1 MALLPSD
8 QGQQLKL
15 LAAIVAVAAAAL
27 FYVYVY
33 RPKGDALL
41 ETQDRLEMLETQNR
55 MAEARI
61 GDLQRLRDRLAI
73 SERQLDALRR
83 LVPSDGEVPAIY
95 EAIATET
102 QTLNLRLISVE
113 PALPVAADSAG
124 TLLRQEWQMQ
134 VEGEYHAI
142 AEFLARVAAF
152 ERIVRP
158 RITEIV
164 PTGTSTSGRQLVTA
178 TFGLETFVL
187 GSGESAVEG
196 REEG

>member
-33 RPKGDALL
+33 RPKSDVLL

-164 PTGTSTSGRQLVTA
+164 PTGTGTSGRQLVTA

-187 GSGESAVEG
+187 GSGEPAVEG

>member
-95 EAIATET
+95 EAIATQT

-187 GSGESAVEG
+187 GSGEPAVEG
-196 REEG
+196 REGG

>member
-41 ETQDRLEMLETQNR
+41 ETQDRLETLETQNR

-61 GDLQRLRDRLAI
+61 GDLQRLRDRLSG
-73 SERQLDALRR
+73 SERQLETLRR

-113 PALPVAADSAG
+113 PAPPVAADSAG

-134 VEGEYHAI
+134 GEGEYHAI
-142 AEFLARVAAF
+142 AEFLTRVAAF
-152 ERIVRP
+152 DRIVRP
-158 RITEIV
+158 RITQIV
-164 PTGTSTSGRQLVTA
+164 PAGESASGRQLVTA

-187 GSGESAVEG
+187 GSAETATE